1 MKMTR
6 STAVTAAVA
15 ALAASGLTYAS
26 ASEPAARAAPA
37 VRQAAPAVQVPLGT
51 DPQGVWGNAFESI
64 WGIWDNGG
72 EDDEGNGG
80 EDDEGNGGSEGNE
93 GNEGRGDGGRGFHED
108 GRIQINER
116 SFSSHPGDCITVISG
131 LGAKTLN
138 IRNDSRK
145 TVEVFRGA
153 VCDNGAPIATVGPH
167 SQSDGVDP
175 QEVDGI
181 FVKNGVVGSFRVIE
195 DHGHGDWS

>member
-6 STAVTAAVA
+6 STTAVTAAVA
-15 ALAASGLTYAS
+15 ALAASGITYAS
-26 ASEPAARAAPA
+26 ASEPAARKAPA

-51 DPQGVWGNAFESI
+51 DPQGIWGNVGEGI
-64 WGIWDNGG
+64 WGNVG
-72 EDDEGNGG
+72 EGNWGNWGDGG
-80 EDDEGNGGSEGNE
+80 EGNE
-93 GNEGRGDGGRGFHED
+93 GNGSEGNGDRGREFHED

-138 IRNDSRK
+138 IRNDSRR

-167 SQSDGVDP
+167 SQNDGVDP
-175 QEVDGI
+175 QQVDGI
-181 FVKNGVVGSFRVIE
+181 IVENGVVGSFRVI
-195 DHGHGDWS
+195 GHHENGGWS

>member
-6 STAVTAAVA
+6 STAVTAALAAVA
-15 ALAASGLTYAS
+15 ASCITYAW

-37 VRQAAPAVQVPLGT
+37 VQAPSG
-51 DPQGVWGNAFESI
+51 
-64 WGIWDNGG
+64 NGG
-72 EDDEGNGG
+72 EGTWGNDGEGNEGNGG
-80 EDDEGNGGSEGNE
+80 EGNEGNGGEGNE
-93 GNEGRGDGGRGFHED
+93 GNGGEGNGSGGNWSNEGRGFHED

-116 SFSSHPGDCITVISG
+116 SFSSHPGDCITVVSG
-131 LGAKTLN
+131 LGAETLN

-175 QEVDGI
+175 QQPDNI
-181 FVKNGVVGSFRVIE
+181 FVENGVVASFRVIKHYNDDGE
-195 DHGHGDWS
+195 WS

>member
-37 VRQAAPAVQVPLGT
+37 VQVPLGT
-51 DPQGVWGNAFESI
+51 DPQGIWGNAFESI
-64 WGIWDNGG
+64 WGIWGNGGQGNWDNGG
-72 EDDEGNGG
+72 EDNWDNGGEDNEGNGG
-80 EDDEGNGGSEGNE
+80 E

-153 VCDNGAPIATVGPH
+153 VCDNGAPISTVGPH

-175 QEVDGI
+175 QKVDGI